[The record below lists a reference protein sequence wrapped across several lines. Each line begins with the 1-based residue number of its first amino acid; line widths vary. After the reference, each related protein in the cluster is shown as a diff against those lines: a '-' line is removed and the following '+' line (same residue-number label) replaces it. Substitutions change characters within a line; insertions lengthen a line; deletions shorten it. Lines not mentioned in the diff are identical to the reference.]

1 MQVAQEAVFVGIDVA
16 KYDFV
21 VNICGSDR
29 TRTYA
34 NDSAGI
40 AALTGDLS
48 RFAAPVRI
56 AMEPTG
62 GCELA
67 LWIALEDAG
76 FHVRQVCAAHIKA
89 FRDSLGRRAKTD
101 RIDAM
106 AIAAYLK
113 ARPEAGRVLPA
124 RKLRRIKA
132 LAAKRQQLAHARTAL
147 LCQQKQCTDDEI
159 ASMTAAMINLHDE
172 QISALNAMIAALIED
187 DEALRERKRLLR
199 SSRASARLSS
209 QRCSPKC
216 PNSAPS
222 AQNGERA
229 QRPRAGHPAERPMAG
244 KILRPGRAQTCPQCP
259 LYRREVRRQKGS
271 LLSRL
276 RPTALRQRK
285 AVQSR
290 HHRRRQKTRRNGQS
304 CSQAR

>member
-132 LAAKRQQLAHARTAL
+132 LAAKRQQLAHAR
-147 LCQQKQCTDDEI
+147 D
-159 ASMTAAMINLHDE
+159 
-172 QISALNAMIAALIED
+172 
-187 DEALRERKRLLR
+187 RK
-199 SSRASARLSS
+199 S
-209 QRCSPKC
+209 
-216 PNSAPS
+216 
-222 AQNGERA
+222 
-229 QRPRAGHPAERPMAG
+229 
-244 KILRPGRAQTCPQCP
+244 
-259 LYRREVRRQKGS
+259 V
-271 LLSRL
+271 
-276 RPTALRQRK
+276 
-285 AVQSR
+285 V
-290 HHRRRQKTRRNGQS
+290 
-304 CSQAR
+304 